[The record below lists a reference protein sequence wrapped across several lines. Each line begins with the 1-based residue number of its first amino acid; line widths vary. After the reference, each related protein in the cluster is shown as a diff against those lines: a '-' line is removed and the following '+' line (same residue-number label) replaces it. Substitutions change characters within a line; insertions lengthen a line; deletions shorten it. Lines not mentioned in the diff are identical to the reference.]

1 MSPEMEQQLANL
13 LDREAIR
20 ELPRLYCHYVR
31 TRALHP
37 MLELFADDGGFE
49 MPSPG
54 TPGSMAGGVWTG
66 REALAA
72 VFQAGFVRSD
82 PYPFVH
88 NHIVTLLGPDTASG
102 FVYAEVRMG
111 SQNMRAALVVVYE
124 DAYVKERGRWK
135 FRFRK
140 LNLTPIPG

>member
-1 MSPEMEQQLANL
+1 MEQQLASL

-31 TRALHP
+31 TRALNP
-37 MLELFADDGGFE
+37 MLELFSDDGGFE

-54 TPGSMAGGVWTG
+54 SHAPLAGGVWTG
-66 REALAA
+66 RAALAE

-88 NHIVTLLGPDTASG
+88 NHIVDLTGPETATG

-111 SQNMRAALVVVYE
+111 NQNMRAALVVVYE
-124 DAYVKERGRWK
+124 DEYVKERGRWK

-140 LNLTPIPG
+140 LNLTPIPE